1 MMLAMVVNSVVI
13 NKFLW
18 RKIENSCIT
27 IVCVL
32 LKKSVTF
39 LRKNLSNVGI
49 RKNRD
54 ADTQLRALPVE
65 QYGLTITTL
74 RYGPF

>member
-27 IVCVL
+27 IVSVL
-32 LKKSVTF
+32 LKKSGTF

-65 QYGLTITTL
+65 QYGLNLTTL
-74 RYGPF
+74 RHGPF